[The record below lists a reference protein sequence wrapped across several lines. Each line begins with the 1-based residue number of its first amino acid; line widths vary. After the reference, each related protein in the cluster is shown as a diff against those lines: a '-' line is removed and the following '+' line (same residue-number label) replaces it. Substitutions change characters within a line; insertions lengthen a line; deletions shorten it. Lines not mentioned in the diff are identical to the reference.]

1 MITKYLFGIT
11 IRWFAIGS
19 VFFFYCSQLQTH
31 SWPAIFLTKDLTK
44 WLHWTLPLSQS
55 AAAVTPES
63 NERPFVI
70 IKWIDQRSLHVQK
83 CNDTANGI
91 VPLLPSRCYNYIVKG
106 HGELTAMGRFSTVD
120 CVSNVVQPQYPWKKL
135 RTLSIYN
142 GVIFLFF
149 IFWNVFNEK
158 QKQSIYVSAD
168 WNWWQQMVSGVLKS
182 GKWVQW

>member
-1 MITKYLFGIT
+1 MVCHWLCF
-11 IRWFAIGS
+11 
-19 VFFFYCSQLQTH
+19 FFFYCSQLQTH

-106 HGELTAMGRFSTVD
+106 HGELTATGRFSTVD

-142 GVIFLFF
+142 GVIFLFLYF
-149 IFWNVFNEK
+149 GTCSMKNKNNPSTCLQTEIDGSKWFQACWKVVNEF
-158 QKQSIYVSAD
+158 SDSRLL
-168 WNWWQQMVSGVLKS
+168 M
-182 GKWVQW
+182 